1 MLPVRPHV
9 MVEKKPVDMW
19 CRLENINT
27 VNRFL
32 MQGGKVEELSVNVDG
47 W

>member
-1 MLPVRPHV
+1 VT
-9 MVEKKPVDMW
+9 VEKKHVDMW
-19 CRLENINT
+19 RGLENINT

-32 MQGGKVEELSVNVDG
+32 MQGGKLEELSVNVDG